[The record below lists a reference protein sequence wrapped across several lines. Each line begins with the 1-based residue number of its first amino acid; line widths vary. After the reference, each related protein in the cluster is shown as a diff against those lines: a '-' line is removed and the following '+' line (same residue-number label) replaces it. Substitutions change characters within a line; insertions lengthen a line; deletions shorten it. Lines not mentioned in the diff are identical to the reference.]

1 MLLLISI
8 INTYWR
14 NKLYLQTL
22 YYQLSFPNI
31 VYTMLVLVFHKNH
44 FTIYFFVHHLLLLGL
59 KSPNVVLSIIDSVY
73 RFAIIIHQNMAPNEM
88 FFIFNS
94 ILWIQLSDL
103 INTNSATSRAGT
115 VYPSGV
121 LPWYFEDSV
130 MLNIYFSME
139 CFVGT
144 FFVLFLSWTLYCLSS
159 SVFNYPLVASNLSR

>member
-1 MLLLISI
+1 
-8 INTYWR
+8 
-14 NKLYLQTL
+14 
-22 YYQLSFPNI
+22 
-31 VYTMLVLVFHKNH
+31 MLVLVFHKSH
-44 FTIYFFVHHLLLLGL
+44 FTIYSFVHHLLLFGP
-59 KSPNVVLSIIDSVY
+59 KSANVVLSIIDSVY

-121 LPWYFEDSV
+121 LPWYFEDFV

-139 CFVGT
+139 CFVGHV
-144 FFVLFLSWTLYCLSS
+144 FCPFSFLDIVL
-159 SVFNYPLVASNLSR
+159 SVFFGF